1 MHHRWLLPLLLI
13 ATGAA
18 AAHDTWFERRADGS
32 LQLGTGAQ
40 FPQQETGLDPQWIL
54 RQGCDAGSC
63 WAQSTPFELT
73 LDPAKIDLYLAE
85 VRPDAALL
93 QAWQAMQARGLPWV
107 ERYAKHARIVTNAA
121 AAAAPSGMAMDVL
134 LWSDGTPRRGRPLTL
149 QVLRD
154 GQPLPHFAVELRN
167 DRSHFGLWRRTDA
180 QGRLAFTPPFAAAWL
195 LRGVDLRLSDTRPGI
210 WDSRFVTLA
219 FDVAD

>member
-1 MHHRWLLPLLLI
+1 MHHRWILPLLLL

-32 LQLGTGAQ
+32 LQLGTGTQ
-40 FPQQETGLDPQWIL
+40 FPKQETPLDPQWIA

-63 WAQSTPFELT
+63 WAQSAPFELT
-73 LDPAKIDLYLAE
+73 LDPARIPLYLDE

-107 ERYAKHARIVTNAA
+107 ERYAKHARIVTDPAA
-121 AAAAPSGMAMDVL
+121 AATPSGMAMDVL
-134 LWSDGTPRRGRPLTL
+134 LWSDGPLRRGRPLTL
-149 QVLRD
+149 QLLRD
-154 GQPLPHFAVELRN
+154 GLPLPHFAVELRS
-167 DRSHFGLWRRTDA
+167 DRSRFGLWRRTDD
-180 QGRLAFTPPFAAAWL
+180 QGRLVFTPPFAAAWL
-195 LRGVDLRLSDTRPGI
+195 LRGVDLRLATQRPDS

-219 FDVAD
+219 FEVAD